1 MTTKEKIY
9 NNAIEL
15 FALHGYH
22 NLGMRDL
29 AKSVGIRA
37 SSIYN
42 HYKSKEDILLE
53 IAHELMHELSA
64 YVYPLYK
71 RMDLT
76 PHAFLINLSI
86 ETNNFFE
93 RPKIN
98 KLSKL
103 LIPLEFEIPRLKKLL
118 HVEFIQKPRTSF
130 NYYFQTLMRKGQ
142 MRQADSMLAAKMYH
156 SFFVYHF
163 YEKFLADD
171 PDGFLTNHE
180 ALFRNHIQLFI
191 DYFNIQS

>member
-9 NNAIEL
+9 ENAIEL

-42 HYKSKEDILLE
+42 HYKSKEDILME
-53 IAHELMHELSA
+53 IAHELMNELSIH
-64 YVYPLYK
+64 VYPLYK
-71 RMDLT
+71 RLDLS
-76 PHAFLINLSI
+76 PREFFLTLSI

-93 RPKIN
+93 RPQIN
-98 KLSKL
+98 KLTKL
-103 LIPLEFEIPRLKKLL
+103 LIPLEFEIPRLKTLL
-118 HVEFIQKPRTSF
+118 HIEFIQKPRTSF
-130 NYYFQTLMRKGQ
+130 RYYFQTLMRKGQ
-142 MRQADSMLAAKMYH
+142 MKQADPMLAAKMYH

-163 YEKFLADD
+163 YEKFLSDE
-171 PDGFLTNHE
+171 PTGFLTKYE
-180 ALFRNHIQLFI
+180 SLFRNHINLFI
-191 DYFNIQS
+191 DYFNIN

>member
-9 NNAIEL
+9 ANAIEL

-29 AKSVGIRA
+29 ARSVGIRA

-42 HYKSKEDILLE
+42 HYKSKEDILME
-53 IAHELMHELSA
+53 IAHELIHELSTF
-64 YVYPLYK
+64 VYPLYK
-71 RMDLT
+71 RLDLS
-76 PHAFLINLSI
+76 PRDFFLNLSI

-93 RPKIN
+93 QPKIN

-103 LIPLEFEIPRLKKLL
+103 LIPLEFEIPKLSQLL

-142 MRQADSMLAAKMYH
+142 MKSADPMLAAKMYH

-163 YEKFLADD
+163 YEKFLTEQ
-171 PDGFLTNHE
+171 PDGFLTSYE
-180 ALFRNHIQLFI
+180 TLFRNHINLFM
-191 DYFNIQS
+191 DYFEIT

>member
-1 MTTKEKIY
+1 MSTKDKIY
-9 NNAIEL
+9 ENAIEL

-42 HYKSKEDILLE
+42 HYKSKEDILME
-53 IAHELMHELSA
+53 IANELMTELSTH
-64 YVYPLYK
+64 VYPLYK
-71 RMDLT
+71 RLDLV
-76 PHAFLINLSI
+76 PRAFFLNLSI

-98 KLSKL
+98 TLTKL
-103 LIPLEFEIPRLKKLL
+103 LIPLEFEIPRLRQLL
-118 HVEFIQKPRTSF
+118 HLEFIQKPRTSF
-130 NYYFQTLMRKGQ
+130 KYYFETLMRKGQ
-142 MRQADSMLAAKMYH
+142 MKQANPTLAAKMYH

-163 YEKFLADD
+163 YEKFLSDD
-171 PDGFLTNHE
+171 PDGFLLKYE
-180 ALFRNHIQLFI
+180 SLFREHIQLFM
-191 DYFNIQS
+191 DYFGIQ

>member
-1 MTTKEKIY
+1 MSTKDKIY
-9 NNAIEL
+9 ENAIEL

-42 HYKSKEDILLE
+42 HYKSKEDILMQ
-53 IAHELMHELSA
+53 IAEELMHELSIH
-64 YVYPLYK
+64 VYPLYK
-71 RMDLT
+71 RMDLE
-76 PHAFLINLSI
+76 PRAFFLNLSI

-98 KLSKL
+98 KLTKL

-130 NYYFQTLMRKGQ
+130 KYYFETLMRKGQ
-142 MRQADSMLAAKMYH
+142 MKQADPMLAAKMYH

-163 YEKFLADD
+163 YEKFLTDE
-171 PDGFLTNHE
+171 PEGFLTKYE
-180 ALFRNHIQLFI
+180 TLFRNHIQLFMN
-191 DYFNIQS
+191 YFNIN

>member
-9 NNAIEL
+9 TNAIEL
-15 FALHGYH
+15 FAENGYH

-42 HYKSKEDILLE
+42 HYKSKEDILME
-53 IAHELMHELSA
+53 IANELMSELA
-64 YVYPLYK
+64 THVYPLYK
-71 RMDLT
+71 RLDL
-76 PHAFLINLSI
+76 PPRAFFINLSI

-93 RPKIN
+93 LPKIN
-98 KLSKL
+98 KLTKL

-118 HVEFIQKPRTSF
+118 HIEFIQKPRTSF

-142 MRQADSMLAAKMYH
+142 MKQADPMLAAKMYH

-163 YEKFLADD
+163 YEKFLSDES
-171 PDGFLTNHE
+171 DGFLTKYE
-180 ALFRNHIQLFI
+180 SLFRDHINLFMN
-191 DYFNIQS
+191 YFNID

>member
-9 NNAIEL
+9 ANAIEL
-15 FALHGYH
+15 FAKNGYH

-42 HYKSKEDILLE
+42 HYKSKEDILME
-53 IAHELMHELSA
+53 IAHELMTELSEH
-64 YVYPLYK
+64 VYPLYK
-71 RMDLT
+71 RLDLS
-76 PHAFLINLSI
+76 PRAFFVNLSI

-93 RPKIN
+93 LPRIN
-98 KLSKL
+98 KLTKL
-103 LIPLEFEIPRLKKLL
+103 LIPLEFEIPRLKNLL

-142 MRQADSMLAAKMYH
+142 MKQADPMLAAKMYH

-163 YEKFLADD
+163 YEKYLLEE
-171 PDGFLTNHE
+171 PDNFLTNYE
-180 ALFRNHIQLFI
+180 SLFRSHITLFM
-191 DYFNIQS
+191 DYFNIN